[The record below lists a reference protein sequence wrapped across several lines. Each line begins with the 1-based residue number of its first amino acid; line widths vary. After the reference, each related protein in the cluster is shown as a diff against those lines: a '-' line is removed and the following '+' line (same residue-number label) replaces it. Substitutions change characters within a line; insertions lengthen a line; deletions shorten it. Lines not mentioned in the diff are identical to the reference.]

1 MCLVADGD
9 ALFCTIRPD
18 HTKGPCVTLPSGFA
32 EMSDLGSEAFDD
44 GELRAFVEQ
53 CAELIFNSDSE
64 EKKT

>member
-1 MCLVADGD
+1 
-9 ALFCTIRPD
+9 
-18 HTKGPCVTLPSGFA
+18 
-32 EMSDLGSEAFDD
+32 MSDPGSDDFDD